1 MTAHTSTSATLAT
14 LSCVTI
20 LSAAACGG
28 SDNGQQP
35 AATMP
40 AATTTTPYG
49 PTTTTYAPT
58 AAPPPAQAGPPT
70 ITIFD
75 FVFNEFNDVV
85 VSPDAQVTV
94 TNTDE
99 DPHTVTSYTPGA
111 FDIDIAAKSEATF
124 TAPSQPGSYPF
135 HCGNHTSMHGTLI
148 VQ

>member
-1 MTAHTSTSATLAT
+1 MMARTSTSAMLAT
-14 LSCVTI
+14 LPCVTI

-28 SDNGQQP
+28 SDTGQQP
-35 AATMP
+35 AATTP
-40 AATTTTPYG
+40 AATTTTTYE
-49 PTTTTYAPT
+49 PTSAPT

-85 VSPDAQVTV
+85 VSPGAQVTV